1 MSHNKCYV
9 YVLSKRLVC
18 KNQFIFLHQESVN
31 VSGKFFF
38 CNFLGWNC
46 TNEPLKKVEKKKN
59 CMMFQNTTLNL
70 NIKQNVLCLRVALW
84 RLFYAVLHIIVLS
97 NLFFASVAGLL
108 TVLLYF
114 LAFVLCALT
123 LHPED
128 AECAANNSEAH
139 IGERLVTE
147 KDYFLLLSSKTAML
161 FHLKLAYF
169 H

>member
-1 MSHNKCYV
+1 M
-9 YVLSKRLVC
+9 
-18 KNQFIFLHQESVN
+18 
-31 VSGKFFF
+31 
-38 CNFLGWNC
+38 
-46 TNEPLKKVEKKKN
+46 
-59 CMMFQNTTLNL
+59 
-70 NIKQNVLCLRVALW
+70 
-84 RLFYAVLHIIVLS
+84 LHIIVLS

-147 KDYFLLLSSKTAML
+147 KDFFLLLSSKTTML